1 MQPASATAAT
11 KPTIA
16 GRQPDKRFDIQK
28 EFYKTAVEYF
38 SWNYPES
45 TAFMTV
51 SLNGT
56 ARVLLFSSAALLVV
70 LLNTGC
76 GNSPASQ
83 QASGDAAPA
92 SSPAPTRVPTP
103 TPTPTLQV
111 TLTEPVRGIYL
122 SGWTAGGTTRW
133 KQLLDIV
140 DKTEINSVVIDVK
153 EDGMMSYKTDIPLA
167 VQVKADHKMIPD
179 IDAKM
184 EELHKRKI
192 FSIARIT
199 CFRDRVTARKR
210 PDLAVQSADGS
221 PWRDRSGHYWLDPY
235 NKANWDYNVDV
246 AIDAAKRGFGEIQWD
261 YVRFPSEGAR
271 AGRRYP
277 AKKKD
282 DLRSEAR
289 VISEFLR
296 YSREKLKPYN
306 VAVSADVF
314 GLTVAAKPESDMG
327 IGQKIDLMTPH
338 LDVVCPMIYPSH
350 YGRGEYGI
358 AHPNASPY
366 RTISFALRD
375 SVARVK
381 GTDCKVRP
389 WLQDFSLGVR
399 YGVPE
404 VRAQIKAG
412 RDRGVNEYLLWNA
425 SNRYTVA
432 ALIPPKPKTKRKPA
446 ANPSGDVKTKQ
457 NTAGQAAAP
466 ADSPAPAATPAAKP
480 SL

>member
-1 MQPASATAAT
+1 MTAFSSRAARFTARTLRFFAAT
-11 KPTIA
+11 LGGIA
-16 GRQPDKRFDIQK
+16 ATTP
-28 EFYKTAVEYF
+28 
-38 SWNYPES
+38 
-45 TAFMTV
+45 
-51 SLNGT
+51 
-56 ARVLLFSSAALLVV
+56 LLISS
-70 LLNTGC
+70 GC
-76 GNSPASQ
+76 GNTTAPGQ
-83 QASGDAAPA
+83 QANPSTT
-92 SSPAPTRVPTP
+92 PTSTPTPVPTP
-103 TPTPTLQV
+103 TPTPSLSV
-111 TLTEPVRGIYL
+111 TLNEPVRGIYI
-122 SGWTAGGTTRW
+122 SGWVTGGTTRW

-140 DKTEINSVVIDVK
+140 DTTEINSVVIDVK
-153 EDGMMSYKTDIPLA
+153 EDGMMSYATDIPLA
-167 VQVKADHKMIPD
+167 VQVGANHKMIPD
-179 IDAKM
+179 INAKM

-199 CFRDRVTARKR
+199 CFRDHVTARKR
-210 PDLAVQSADGS
+210 PDLAVQRTDGS

-277 AKKKD
+277 AKAKD

-289 VISEFLR
+289 VISDFLR
-296 YSREKLKPYN
+296 YAREKLKPYN

-338 LDVVCPMIYPSH
+338 LDVICPMIYPSH

-366 RTISFALRD
+366 RTVSLALRD
-375 SVARVK
+375 SVKRVE
-381 GTDCKVRP
+381 GTNCKVRP

-412 RDRGVNEYLLWNA
+412 RDRGVSEYLLWNA

-432 ALIPPKPKTKRKPA
+432 ALRTPKAKPA
-446 ANPSGDVKTKQ
+446 PKAKTVAKPE
-457 NTAGQAAAP
+457 GAAAMSGEGKEEP
-466 ADSPAPAATPAAKP
+466 SAKAPVASPSPVP
-480 SL
+480 SASTR